1 MNLVMIQTLACGA
14 YGWFQQA
21 LIRLCVCVAV
31 ALFVVLILRTQTVR
45 NAAARIAALWRE
57 ASHFTRLAVLTLLS
71 VCVIDAGIKTNS
83 PPLGMMMPILPSLPQ
98 SVVQQITDQEIAQGW
113 RLVAETNCEA
123 SVYAM
128 PDGITPSF
136 NWHKRGTFGEW
147 ARLDLGDFA
156 FPLGTNGGAVTSFS
170 VFNDGRIR
178 PTPRDAAREVCAVGV
193 PMLAMQGASRFW
205 TGEEIATERDPPRI
219 RLTWENFFLNADTDL
234 PVNAQI
240 ELVANGDFVTRS
252 NDVERIYRRVEPF
265 DWDGDGLE
273 NTVDPEPLVAGPDA
287 HGTNAEW
294 YNVVCSNV
302 LEAVEGDGSAGTPL
316 PTLSWIDGV
325 NTNAYYFVDVV
336 TTNCLAPIYFTGDRE
351 SRLGNPVVV
360 ARAFETNHVPLLIG
374 INYAVT
380 STVPFTVSIPDDGF
394 TSVTTNGVS
403 NYEVQWPLNFVF
415 TESID
420 GGNRVYSVSVEPYDP
435 GGELTWS
442 GAGGGMRSGTPSEC
456 DCGCLHCGGYSV
468 WFSCSAVCTCS
479 GECQA
484 VGTYT
489 VEDSLFAVTGG
500 VCRCGFDDPG
510 EVETET
516 TNPPPISVSFS
527 KHAVIFENA
536 YEDSPGVV
544 KPKRSSRVR
553 ITVDAYGGDYGGVL
567 SLTSA
572 NLGKLTPVGNRVTL
586 PSSLTLAADEQF
598 HTTGVYEGAVESA
611 EENDVSVSGTFT
623 EYFTAQQ
630 HLSSNRLTVVKIKLK
645 PNVTA
650 PKNNALGRHEYGVCE
665 LVRHEQHPSVPVVT
679 WNPVGGGSNTVN
691 DNEFPCYQFPLFAC
705 ENPLRVE
712 LVDATYLPRLSCIEP
727 TGIEVREVSLCTYG
741 LPAGK
746 AGGIGLLQAFY
757 VKPFTVS
764 FTEIAVEE
772 VPSNRGEVDG
782 YFRHALPSNLW
793 SHTSSVGAGIWHN
806 VFPGNRMGDPNFRDE
821 AALAE
826 ELLPITPDGTLTNDY
841 SFGWMWGTMTWEVP
855 FGWNAKGTTNGTA
868 QFKTFECTTQE
879 FHIDPWGNASVLKF
893 DKQVTRRID
902 DSRFRNGVRV
912 YNNEVRNP

>member
-1 MNLVMIQTLACGA
+1 MNQEMIEALLNWLMWIGLDALLLIAAVCA
-14 YGWFQQA
+14 YVGLRRLGKA
-21 LIRLCVCVAV
+21 LCVRLRPTAIGVFAVVAIV
-31 ALFVVLILRTQTVR
+31 ATGEAQKQMLRGG
-45 NAAARIAALWRE
+45 ALGDR
-57 ASHFTRLAVLTLLS
+57 A
-71 VCVIDAGIKTNS
+71 
-83 PPLGMMMPILPSLPQ
+83 LPS
-98 SVVQQITDQEIAQGW
+98 VTAEEIAQGW

-123 SVYAM
+123 DIYAM

-136 NWHKRGTFGEW
+136 NWHKRGPFGEW

-178 PTPRDAAREVCAVGV
+178 PTPRDAASEICAVGV

-205 TGEEIATERDPPRI
+205 TADGTSGSKL
-219 RLTWENFFLNADTDL
+219 LTWENFFLNADTNL

-240 ELVANGDFVTRS
+240 ELLQNGDFTTRS
-252 NDVERIYRRVEPF
+252 NVLERIYRRVEPF

-302 LEAVEGDGSAGTPL
+302 LEAVEGDGSAGTPR
-316 PTLSWIDGV
+316 PTLSWLDGV
-325 NTNAYYFVDVV
+325 NSNAYYFVDVV
-336 TTNCLAPIYFTGDRE
+336 ATNCLAPIYFTGDRE

-360 ARAFETNHVPLLIG
+360 VRAFETNHVPLLIG

-380 STVPFTVSIPDDGF
+380 SSVPFTVSIPDDGF
-394 TSVTTNGVS
+394 ASVTTNGVS

-420 GGNRVYSVSVEPYDP
+420 GENRVYSVTVEPYDP

-442 GAGGGMRSGTPSEC
+442 GAGGGMRSGTPSGC
-456 DCGCLHCGGYSV
+456 DCGCLHCSGYSV
-468 WFSCSAVCTCS
+468 WFSCSAICTC
-479 GECQA
+479 GGACQA
-484 VGTYT
+484 VGNYT
-489 VEDSLFAVTGG
+489 VEDALFAVTGG
-500 VCRCGFDDPG
+500 VCRCGFDDPC

-527 KHAVIFENA
+527 RHAVIFEDA
-536 YEDSPGVV
+536 YEARRGVMM
-544 KPKRSSRVR
+544 PKRSSRVR

-572 NLGKLTPVGNRVTL
+572 NLGKLTSIGKGVTL
-586 PSSLTLAADEQF
+586 HQNLTLAANERF
-598 HTTGVYEGAVESA
+598 HTSGVYEGSA
-611 EENDVSVSGTFT
+611 QSTEENDVSVSGTFT

-650 PKNNALGRHEYGVCE
+650 PKNDALGRHEYGVCE

-691 DNEFPCYQFPLFAC
+691 DGGTPCYKFPLFAC

-712 LVDATYLPRLSCIEP
+712 LGDATYLPRLSCIEP
-727 TGIEVREVSLCTYG
+727 SGIEVREVDLCTYG

-764 FTEIAVEE
+764 FSQIAVEE
-772 VPSNRGEVDG
+772 VPSNDGSVVG
-782 YFRHALPSNLW
+782 YFRYALSSNLW
-793 SHTSSVGAGIWHN
+793 SHTSSAGAGEWHD
-806 VFPGNRMGDPNFRDE
+806 VTVHNRMGDTRFRDE
-821 AALAE
+821 AAISFE
-826 ELLPITPDGTLTNDY
+826 MLPITPDGTLTNDY
-841 SFGWMWGTMTWEVP
+841 SFSWMAGEMTWDVP
-855 FGWNAKGTTNGTA
+855 FGWNVKGTANGTA
-868 QFKTFECTTQE
+868 PFDTFEGTIQE
-879 FHIDPWGNASVLKF
+879 FYIDATGFTGVRKF
-893 DKQVTRRID
+893 YNQATRSID
-902 DSRFRNGVRV
+902 DVRHLNWKRIF
-912 YNNEVRNP
+912 NNEVRNPLR